1 MTTTATRARRSSTG
15 VPRWLRRLSGPL
27 LILLLWW
34 LVTATGFVST
44 AKLPTPGSVFEAG
57 WEFLKDGELLPAIW
71 VSFKRV
77 FWGTLWGV
85 SIGVAIAVVA
95 GLTRRGDDLLDPTM
109 QVVKAVPKYAL
120 VPLFIIWLGIDEA
133 PKILLIALAT
143 ATPVYVNTYSAIRG
157 VDQRLVDAAR
167 SVGLKATGLVRHVVL
182 PGALPGFFSG
192 LRISLANAWLA
203 LIVVEQYNAPTGL
216 GTLMNDSR
224 NRFRVDQILFIVV
237 VYAVLG
243 LLSLAFVRL
252 LERRFLQW
260 REGFQGE

>member
-1 MTTTATRARRSSTG
+1 MTTTATPVRRSTG

-27 LILLLWW
+27 LILLIWW
-34 LVTATGFVST
+34 LVTATGFVDT
-44 AKLPTPGSVFEAG
+44 DKLPTPGSVFEAG
-57 WEFLKDGELLPAIW
+57 WQFLKNGELLPAIW
-71 VSFKRV
+71 ASFKRV

-85 SIGVAIAVVA
+85 SIGVAIAVAA
-95 GLTRRGDDLLDPTM
+95 GLTRRGDDFFDPTM
-109 QVVKAVPKYAL
+109 QIVKAVPKYAL

-143 ATPVYVNTYSAIRG
+143 ATPVYVNTYAAIRA

-167 SVGLKATGLVRHVVL
+167 SVGLRATGLVRNVVL

-192 LRISLANAWLA
+192 LRISMANAWLA
-203 LIVVEQYNAPTGL
+203 LIVAEQLNAQSGL
-216 GTLMNDSR
+216 GKLMNDSR

-237 VYAVLG
+237 VYAILG
-243 LLSLAFVRL
+243 LLTLGFIRL

-260 REGFQGE
+260 REGFQGA

>member
-1 MTTTATRARRSSTG
+1 MTTTVTRSRRSTG
-15 VPRWLRRLSGPL
+15 VPRWVRRLSGPI
-27 LILLLWW
+27 LILLVWW
-34 LVTATGFVST
+34 LVTATGLVNT

-57 WEFLKDGELLPAIW
+57 WELLKDGELLPAIW
-71 VSFKRV
+71 ASFKRV

-85 SIGVAIAVVA
+85 TIGVAIAVAA
-95 GLTRRGDDLLDPTM
+95 GLTRRGDDFFDPTM
-109 QVVKAVPKYAL
+109 QIVKAVPKYAL

-143 ATPVYVNTYSAIRG
+143 ATPVYVNTYAAIRS

-167 SVGLKATGLVRHVVL
+167 SFGLNATGLVRNVVL

-192 LRISLANAWLA
+192 LRISMANAWLA
-203 LIVVEQYNAPTGL
+203 LIVAEQLNASSGL
-216 GTLMNDSR
+216 GKLMNDSR

-243 LLSLAFVRL
+243 LLTLGFIRL

-260 REGFQGE
+260 REGFQGA

>member
-1 MTTTATRARRSSTG
+1 M
-15 VPRWLRRLSGPL
+15 
-27 LILLLWW
+27 
-34 LVTATGFVST
+34 
-44 AKLPTPGSVFEAG
+44 FEAG
-57 WEFLKDGELLPAIW
+57 WEFLKNGSAVPAIW

-85 SIGVAIAVVA
+85 SIGVAIAVAA
-95 GLTRRGDDLLDPTM
+95 GLTGRGDDLLDPTM
-109 QVVKAVPKYAL
+109 QVVKAVPKYTL
-120 VPLFIIWLGIDEA
+120 VPLFHHLARHRRGTEDPAHSAGHRDACLRQHVLRDPGRRPAARGRGPIGGTPLGRARA
-133 PKILLIALAT
+133 P
-143 ATPVYVNTYSAIRG
+143 RG
-157 VDQRLVDAAR
+157 VAR
-167 SVGLKATGLVRHVVL
+167 CA
-182 PGALPGFFSG
+182 PGFFSG

-216 GTLMNDSR
+216 GTLMNESR
-224 NRFRVDQILFIVV
+224 NRFRVDQIMFIVV